1 MKTADNDREY
11 VEGQYEANL
20 ESLNYWRGK
29 LGAWNRRSPRYRISI
44 DGIREKDTI
53 DSQISEFEWWA
64 IHYSHALKIFEIEV
78 STDDQEERL

>member
-29 LGAWNRRSPRYRISI
+29 LGAWNRR
-44 DGIREKDTI
+44 
-53 DSQISEFEWWA
+53 
-64 IHYSHALKIFEIEV
+64 
-78 STDDQEERL
+78 